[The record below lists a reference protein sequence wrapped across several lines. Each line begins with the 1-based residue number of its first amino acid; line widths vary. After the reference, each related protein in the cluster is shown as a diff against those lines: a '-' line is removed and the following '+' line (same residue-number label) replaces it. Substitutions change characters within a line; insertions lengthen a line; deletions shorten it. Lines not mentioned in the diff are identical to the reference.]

1 MKIWINKHQRKTA
14 VILTMT
20 LVFFW
25 EFLGCISVQSITNN
39 SSEFNVIAMAA
50 GMAGLDWKS
59 TILGSHYYGFT
70 SSLIFSVIF
79 FIKPIVS
86 NAGILL
92 HSLLFIN
99 IFINSF
105 CALLL
110 FLIISLLF
118 SSSIIIIIS

>member
-1 MKIWINKHQRKTA
+1 MKIWIEKHQRKTA

-59 TILGSHYYGFT
+59 TILESHYYGFT

-79 FIKPIVS
+79 S
-86 NAGILL
+86 
-92 HSLLFIN
+92 
-99 IFINSF
+99 
-105 CALLL
+105 
-110 FLIISLLF
+110 
-118 SSSIIIIIS
+118 